1 MSASEID
8 YVSAHL
14 AWAKEHSNF
23 SPKYAQDITESE
35 TYYKSLKTLYSTA
48 FSHMGGLENDE
59 WFCCKSSSKVRHAN
73 LQKLA
78 QSLYYADQLWL
89 QNSQVISQ
97 LVAKTIIDAKK
108 LEPTAYFVTIG
119 FNHQTWTVDKCV
131 KAISKLMD
139 FDWVLRCKANFE
151 LFRENGE
158 HPHCHF
164 YIETYEPKSKVL
176 EKLFRPKYIQDIVL
190 KKSFIDIKKAELYHI
205 DYINLVK
212 TSGKMS
218 FVQQDV
224 EWREKN
230 CIPNFEKNWNL
241 EDAFLT
247 AEDLG
252 DC

>member
-14 AWAKEHSNF
+14 AWAKQHPSF
-23 SPKYAQDITESE
+23 SPKYAQDMSESGS
-35 TYYKSLKTLYSTA
+35 YYESLKILYFTA
-48 FSHMGGLENDE
+48 FSDRGGLENDE
-59 WFCCKSSSKVRHAN
+59 WYSKRNSFEARQSN

-78 QSLYYADQLWL
+78 QSCLYTDQLWL

-119 FNHQTWTVDKCV
+119 FNHQTWSVGKCV

-139 FDWVLRCKANFE
+139 FDWVLKCKANFE

-164 YIETYEPKSKVL
+164 YIETFEPKSKVL

-205 DYINLVK
+205 DYINLKK

-218 FVQQDV
+218 CVERDI
-224 EWREKN
+224 EWREKH

-252 DC
+252 NC